1 MRRVAEIIHIVEE
14 KREEFL
20 NGAINPDIEM
30 QKVLWLCGVRKQQYF
45 VVNDYIFMT
54 FEYDGKDFKQDM
66 SKMAAYLDS
75 KGHLVNKRRR
85 DVPVD
90 ERHTT
95 NWWAPVKRVAS
106 ILESNPFAEDENR
119 YSLMDMLSGS
129 MSAVDD
135 YADIS
140 YDDDDWSEGI
150 GF

>member
-14 KREEFL
+14 EREEFL
-20 NGAINPDIEM
+20 NGAINPDIET

-45 VVNDYIFMT
+45 VVNEYIFMT

-75 KGHLVNKRRR
+75 KGRLVNRRRR
-85 DVPVD
+85 DVPID
-90 ERHTT
+90 ERSTI

-106 ILESNPFAEDENR
+106 ILDSNPFAEDENR

-129 MSAVDD
+129 MNAGDD
-135 YADIS
+135 YADIA
-140 YDDDDWSEGI
+140 YDDDDWSAGI